1 MNIIITVTIIL
12 ILQLISL
19 EYLEVELIDSTNK
32 SQCIDGL
39 KRFKIIYH
47 GPNSCSSSRRLPFLL
62 VSLGVFPETG
72 LSRPATTFK
81 QHVVLCNGV

>member
-12 ILQLISL
+12 ILILHL

-32 SQCIDGL
+32 SQCIDGF

-47 GPNSCSSSRRLPFLL
+47 GPTSSRRLPLL
-62 VSLGVFPETG
+62 LKLKITNLVTRVLYLGV
-72 LSRPATTFK
+72 
-81 QHVVLCNGV
+81 

>member
-1 MNIIITVTIIL
+1 L
-12 ILQLISL
+12 WYQHYSL

-32 SQCIDGL
+32 SQCIDGF

-47 GPNSCSSSRRLPFLL
+47 GPTSSRRLPLLL
-62 VSLGVFPETG
+62 VSLGVFLETG